1 MDRILITGA
10 LGQLGSALQKVFCDK
25 GVFVIATDIRDCPKD
40 IECQYE
46 KLDALCQ
53 DDLLNIVKKYEINVI
68 YHLVA
73 ILSAKGEKNPFR
85 SWKINMETFQNI
97 IDVSIKCKI
106 KKIFWPSSIAVF
118 GKGSNLKYVPQ
129 NTFMDPTTVYGVS
142 KLAGEKLINYYFDKY
157 KLDIR
162 SIRFPGIIS
171 MGIKPGGGVTDYIIE
186 MLHASKKGED
196 YICFLDKDKRLPM
209 VYMEDA
215 ISAIISIMSVERSK
229 LSISSSY
236 NILGFTTT
244 PEEFQLAIKSNGFN
258 IAVNYKADY
267 RQKIANTWPEN
278 LDDNLAK
285 KDWGWSP
292 KFGLDETI
300 KVALSLQ

>member
-1 MDRILITGA
+1 MDRVLITGA
-10 LGQLGSALQKVFCDK
+10 LGQLGTSLQKALHKK
-25 GVFVIATDIRDCPKD
+25 GDFVIATDIRDTTKN

-46 KLDALCQ
+46 KLDVLSY
-53 DDLLNIVKKYEINVI
+53 DELYKIVKKYEINVI

-73 ILSAKGEKNPFR
+73 ILSAKGEKNPFH

-118 GKGSNLKYVPQ
+118 GKDSNLKFVPQ
-129 NTFMDPTTVYGVS
+129 NAYTKPTTIYGVS
-142 KLAGEKLINYYFDKY
+142 KLAGEKLMNYYCHKY

-171 MGIKPGGGVTDYIIE
+171 METKPGGGVTDYIIE
-186 MLHASKKGED
+186 MLHASKKGKD
-196 YICFLDKDKRLPM
+196 YNCFLNKDKRLPM
-209 VYMEDA
+209 IYMEDA
-215 ISAIISIMSVERSK
+215 ISAIILLMSADRSR

-236 NILGFTTT
+236 NILGFTAT
-244 PEEFQLAIKSNGFN
+244 PEEFYLAIKSNGYN
-258 IAVNYKADY
+258 IGITYKEDF
-267 RQKIANTWPEN
+267 RQKIANNWPEN
-278 LDDNLAK
+278 LDDTQAK

-292 KFGLDETI
+292 KFGLEKTI
-300 KVALSLQ
+300 KSALNL

>member
-1 MDRILITGA
+1 MDRVLITGA
-10 LGQLGSALQKVFCDK
+10 LGQLGTSLQKALHKKVD
-25 GVFVIATDIRDCPKD
+25 FVIATDIRDTTKK

-46 KLDALCQ
+46 KLDVLSY
-53 DDLLNIVKKYEINVI
+53 DELYKIVKKHEINVI

-73 ILSAKGEKNPFR
+73 ILSAKGEKNPFH

-118 GKGSNLKYVPQ
+118 GKDSNLKFVPQ
-129 NTFMDPTTVYGVS
+129 NAYMKPTTIYGVS
-142 KLAGEKLINYYFDKY
+142 KLAGEKLMNYYCHKY

-171 MGIKPGGGVTDYIIE
+171 METKPGGGVTDYIIE
-186 MLHASKKGED
+186 MLHASKKGKD
-196 YICFLDKDKRLPM
+196 YNCFLNKDKRLPM
-209 VYMEDA
+209 IYMEDA
-215 ISAIISIMSVERSK
+215 ISAIILLMSADRSK

-244 PEEFQLAIKSNGFN
+244 PEEFYLAIKSNGYN
-258 IAVNYKADY
+258 IGITYKEDF
-267 RQKIANTWPEN
+267 RQKIANNWPEN
-278 LDDNLAK
+278 LDDTQAK

-292 KFGLDETI
+292 KFGLEKTI
-300 KVALSLQ
+300 KSALNL

>member
-10 LGQLGSALQKVFCDK
+10 LGQLGSALQKVFHDK

-118 GKGSNLKYVPQ
+118 GEDSNLNLVPQ
-129 NTFMDPTTVYGVS
+129 NAYLNPTTIYGVS
-142 KLAGEKLINYYFDKY
+142 KLAGEKLMNYYYHKY

-162 SIRFPGIIS
+162 SLRFPGIIS
-171 MGIKPGGGVTDYIIE
+171 METKPGGGVTDYIIE
-186 MLHASKKGED
+186 MLHASKKGKD
-196 YICFLDKDKRLPM
+196 YNCFLNKDKRLPM
-209 VYMEDA
+209 IYMEDA
-215 ISAIISIMSVERSK
+215 ITAIILIMSVERCK

-236 NILGFTTT
+236 NILGFTAT
-244 PEEFQLAIKSNGFN
+244 PEEFYLAIKSNGYN
-258 IAVNYKADY
+258 IGITYKADY
-267 RQKIANTWPEN
+267 RQKIANTWPED
-278 LDDNLAK
+278 LDDSQAR
-285 KDWGWSP
+285 KDWGWNP
-292 KFGLDETI
+292 KFGLEKTI
-300 KVALSLQ
+300 KSALNL

>member
-1 MDRILITGA
+1 MDRVLITGA
-10 LGQLGSALQKVFCDK
+10 LGQLGTSLQKALHKK
-25 GVFVIATDIRDCPKD
+25 GDFVIATDIRDTTKK

-46 KLDALCQ
+46 KLDVLSY
-53 DDLLNIVKKYEINVI
+53 DELYKIVKKYEINVI

-73 ILSAKGEKNPFR
+73 ILSAKGEKNPFH

-118 GKGSNLKYVPQ
+118 GKDSNLKFVPQ
-129 NTFMDPTTVYGVS
+129 NAYTKPTTIYGVS
-142 KLAGEKLINYYFDKY
+142 KIAGEKLMNYYCHKY

-171 MGIKPGGGVTDYIIE
+171 METKPGGGVTDYIIE
-186 MLHASKKGED
+186 MLHASKKGKD
-196 YICFLDKDKRLPM
+196 YNCYLNKDKRLPM
-209 VYMEDA
+209 IYMEDA
-215 ISAIISIMSVERSK
+215 ISAIILLMSADRSR

-236 NILGFTTT
+236 NILGFTAT
-244 PEEFQLAIKSNGFN
+244 PEEFYLAIKSNGYN
-258 IAVNYKADY
+258 IGITYKEDF
-267 RQKIANTWPEN
+267 RQKIANNWPEN
-278 LDDNLAK
+278 LDDTQAK

-292 KFGLDETI
+292 KFGLEKTI
-300 KVALSLQ
+300 KSALNL

>member
-1 MDRILITGA
+1 MDRVLITGA
-10 LGQLGSALQKVFCDK
+10 LGQLGTSLQKALLKK
-25 GVFVIATDIRDCPKD
+25 GDFVIATDIRDTTKK

-46 KLDALCQ
+46 KLDVLSY
-53 DDLLNIVKKYEINVI
+53 DELYKIVKKYEINVI

-73 ILSAKGEKNPFR
+73 ILSAKGEKNPFH

-118 GKGSNLKYVPQ
+118 GKDSNLKFVPQ
-129 NTFMDPTTVYGVS
+129 NAYTKPTTIYGVS
-142 KLAGEKLINYYFDKY
+142 KLAGEKLMNYYCHKY

-171 MGIKPGGGVTDYIIE
+171 METKPGGGVTDYSIE
-186 MLHASKKGED
+186 MLHASKKGKD
-196 YICFLDKDKRLPM
+196 YNCFLNKDKRLPM
-209 VYMEDA
+209 IYMEDA
-215 ISAIISIMSVERSK
+215 ISAIILLMSADRSR

-236 NILGFTTT
+236 NILGFTAT
-244 PEEFQLAIKSNGFN
+244 PEEFYLAIKSNGYN
-258 IAVNYKADY
+258 IGITYKEDF
-267 RQKIANTWPEN
+267 RQKIANNWPEN
-278 LDDNLAK
+278 LDDTQAK

-292 KFGLDETI
+292 KFGLEKTI
-300 KVALSLQ
+300 KSALNL

>member
-1 MDRILITGA
+1 MDRVLITGA
-10 LGQLGSALQKVFCDK
+10 LGQLGTSLQKSLHKK
-25 GVFVIATDIRDCPKD
+25 GDFVIATDIRDATKKTKCKF
-40 IECQYE
+40 E
-46 KLDALCQ
+46 KLDVLSYN
-53 DDLLNIVKKYEINVI
+53 DLFKTVEKYEINVI

-73 ILSAKGEKNPFR
+73 ILSAKGEKNPFH

-118 GKGSNLKYVPQ
+118 GKDSNLNFVSQ
-129 NTFMDPTTVYGVS
+129 NAYMNPTTIYGVS
-142 KLAGEKLINYYFDKY
+142 KLAGEKLMNYYYQKF

-171 MGIKPGGGVTDYIIE
+171 METKPGGGVTDYIIE
-186 MLHASKKGED
+186 MLHASKKGKD
-196 YICFLDKDKRLPM
+196 YNCFLNKDSRLPM
-209 VYMEDA
+209 IYMEDA
-215 ISAIISIMSVERSK
+215 ISAIILLMSVDRSK

-244 PEEFQLAIKSNGFN
+244 PEEFYLAIKSNGYN
-258 IAVNYKADY
+258 IGITYKEDF
-267 RQKIANTWPEN
+267 RQKIANNWPEN
-278 LDDNLAK
+278 LDDTQAK

-292 KFGLDETI
+292 KFGLEKTI
-300 KVALSLQ
+300 KSALNL

>member
-1 MDRILITGA
+1 MDRVLITGA
-10 LGQLGSALQKVFCDK
+10 LGQLGTSLQKALHKK
-25 GVFVIATDIRDCPKD
+25 GDFVIATDIRDTTKK

-46 KLDALCQ
+46 KLDVLSY
-53 DDLLNIVKKYEINVI
+53 DELYKIVKKYEINVI

-73 ILSAKGEKNPFR
+73 ILSAKGEKNPFH

-118 GKGSNLKYVPQ
+118 GKDSNLKFVPQ
-129 NTFMDPTTVYGVS
+129 NAYMKPTTIYGVS
-142 KLAGEKLINYYFDKY
+142 KLAGEKLMNYYCHKY

-171 MGIKPGGGVTDYIIE
+171 METKPGGGVTDYIIE
-186 MLHASKKGED
+186 MLNASKKGKD
-196 YICFLDKDKRLPM
+196 YNCFLNKDKRLPM
-209 VYMEDA
+209 IYMEDA
-215 ISAIISIMSVERSK
+215 ISAIILLMSADRSR

-236 NILGFTTT
+236 NILGFTAT
-244 PEEFQLAIKSNGFN
+244 PEEFYLAIKSNGYN
-258 IAVNYKADY
+258 IGITYKEDF
-267 RQKIANTWPEN
+267 RQKIANNWPEN
-278 LDDNLAK
+278 LDDTQAK

-292 KFGLDETI
+292 KFGLEKTI
-300 KVALSLQ
+300 KSALNL